1 MKTLR
6 EYIDLIT
13 EAPETDA
20 PTKRFDTVAPAPQQ
34 APAATPAPTTQ
45 APAPQQAPAAAPAP
59 QQAPAPH
66 RYVPGAT
73 WNKGVLGIGSTGPEV
88 DKLRQQLGLAPN
100 GGKFDN
106 ETRTAVIQ
114 RQKELGIT
122 ADGAWG
128 PGTARADAAKPK
140 QPTPSATAPTTA
152 APATGANDG
161 DAGDAEARAN
171 QNRMTAPMATAND
184 GADGEAEARA
194 YQNRVP
200 TASTGANDGDAGEGE
215 ARANQNMMPA
225 APRSPSTDV
234 SKSDSVE
241 VNINGTKYQMFLN
254 TDGYYYIPG
263 ENTPRDQSGNN
274 VYRPGERMP
283 MQGPATAPFPRG
295 YQGPNTPAQ
304 TGQVWTEGSGYDEV
318 QRIVSLVHYR

>member
-6 EYIDLIT
+6 DLIT
-13 EAPETDA
+13 LIEAGEPG
-20 PTKRFDTVAPAPQQ
+20 TKRADPPVTGQLQQ
-34 APAATPAPTTQ
+34 ITQ
-45 APAPQQAPAAAPAP
+45 APKAAPAP
-59 QQAPAPH
+59 APKAAPH

-106 ETRTAVIQ
+106 ETRDAVIQ
-114 RQKELGIT
+114 RQRELGVT

-140 QPTPSATAPTTA
+140 TAPQATELDRLARPPQTTPT

-171 QNRMTAPMATAND
+171 QNRMTAPTAPAND
-184 GADGEAEARA
+184 GTAGEAEARA

-200 TASTGANDGDAGEGE
+200 TASTGANDGTAGEAQ
-215 ARANQNMMPA
+215 ARANQNPA
-225 APRSPSTDV
+225 PQSPNTGP
-234 SKSDSVE
+234 VE
-241 VNINGTKYQMFLN
+241 VNINGAMYQMFLN
-254 TDGYYYIPG
+254 SDGYYYIPG
-263 ENTPRDQSGNN
+263 ENVPRDQKGNN

-283 MQGPATAPFPRG
+283 MQGPKTAPFPRG
-295 YQGPNTPAQ
+295 YRGPITQALPGRAVPDGGQISDTPMAESV
-304 TGQVWTEGSGYDEV
+304 GFANDELN
-318 QRIVSLVHYR
+318 RLVSLVHYR

>member
-13 EAPETDA
+13 EAPATDA
-20 PTKRFDTVAPAPQQ
+20 PTKSFGTA
-34 APAATPAPTTQ
+34 APAAT
-45 APAPQQAPAAAPAP
+45 APAPVATAPAATAPAP
-59 QQAPAPH
+59 STAPH
-66 RYVPGAT
+66 RYTPGAT

-106 ETRTAVIQ
+106 QTRDAVIQ
-114 RQKELGIT
+114 RQRELGVT

-140 QPTPSATAPTTA
+140 QISTPSAPM

-161 DAGDAEARAN
+161 NAGDAEATAN

-184 GADGEAEARA
+184 GNDGEAEATA

-200 TASTGANDGDAGEGE
+200 TASTGANDGNAGEAE
-215 ARANQNMMPA
+215 AGANQNAATPA
-225 APRSPSTDV
+225 A
-234 SKSDSVE
+234 
-241 VNINGTKYQMFLN
+241 
-254 TDGYYYIPG
+254 TDGDEMSYDDIV
-263 ENTPRDQSGNN
+263 NTVNN
-274 VYRPGERMP
+274 NGKMTGIAQPPQAAPARP
-283 MQGPATAPFPRG
+283 
-295 YQGPNTPAQ
+295 
-304 TGQVWTEGSGYDEV
+304 GQVWTEGSGYDEV